1 MKNMKKMMIIF
12 IILITLELNENLIR
26 LFELFDNNDER
37 NI

>member
-12 IILITLELNENLIR
+12 IILITLELNDNFIR